1 MIIVAYT
8 LVGQEDLVAKN
19 SNYQYLNVSKYK
31 GDNWMNAYLSM
42 AALMSDVGVDV
53 FVDPRQDIVDELVKR
68 KYGAV
73 LIYPSPELRNEFVS
87 RASNLFSETRDPGH
101 AMLAQH
107 LNDHFEEE
115 VIMMHDIVLHTN
127 HTYGFMID
135 EPDYDLETIIDNIRE
150 TTHLKNNNSKETFIW
165 GIGAEGEADA
175 FSDNLIYLMRDK
187 TTKEYYLIIDEDI
200 IEDGRV
206 DDLGVLYS
214 KFEDWY
220 NQSEY
225 SVNEPELNISLSDM
239 YEDIS
244 VTTGTTIREIL
255 RKLDGFLYVV
265 NDN

>member
-19 SNYQYLNVSKYK
+19 SNYQYLNVSRYS

-53 FVDPRQDIVDELVKR
+53 FVEPRQDIVDELVKR

-115 VIMMHDIVLHTN
+115 VSMMHDIVLHTN
-127 HTYGFMID
+127 HTYGYMI
-135 EPDYDLETIIDNIRE
+135 ESADYDLEVIIDEIRE
-150 TTHLKNNNSKETFIW
+150 TTHLKNNTTRETFIW
-165 GIGAEGEADA
+165 GITSDGKADA
-175 FSDNLIYLMRDK
+175 YTDNLISLMQDK
-187 TTKEYYLIIDEDI
+187 DTKEYYLLVDEDI
-200 IEDGRV
+200 VEDERV
-206 DDLGVLYS
+206 DDLATLLDMMKEWYAGSSYS
-214 KFEDWY
+214 KTENFEV
-220 NQSEY
+220 S
-225 SVNEPELNISLSDM
+225 LNDM
-239 YEDIS
+239 YDNIS
-244 VTTGTTIREIL
+244 VTSGKTIKEIMT
-255 RKLDGFLYVV
+255 KLDGFLYTVYES
-265 NDN
+265 